1 MYRRVIFRHFF
12 TKVKNCSGKF
22 EDVQGGGGQ
31 NFGTP
36 DDKGG
41 RGVKNGPKFE
51 DVVYVWPL
59 INISHVYKH
68 NIARL

>member
-51 DVVYVWPL
+51 DVV
-59 INISHVYKH
+59 
-68 NIARL
+68 